1 MKEST
6 CSGGLGDPGLIPGLR
21 RTPGEGNGNSVQYS
35 CLGDAM
41 EKGAGWA
48 IVSGVTKVRHEL
60 VTKPSPLQ
68 KIIFNMINTDHNMIV
83 INHNGKE

>member
-1 MKEST
+1 
-6 CSGGLGDPGLIPGLR
+6 
-21 RTPGEGNGNSVQYS
+21 
-35 CLGDAM
+35 M

-48 IVSGVTKVRHEL
+48 IVNGVTKVRHEL

-83 INHNGKE
+83 IKHNRKE